1 MFKMFLHLLY
11 IVLNKNVYNGN
22 DQNLKQKQL
31 ILTKQYSVTLKTA
44 KLLFSCKWIIYEFF
58 FLDIKNKYKKVDWN
72 K

>member
-11 IVLNKNVYNGN
+11 NVSNKNAYNEN

-44 KLLFSCKWIIYEFF
+44 KQLFFVQVNSIPIFF
-58 FLDIKNKYKKVDWN
+58 NR
-72 K
+72 